1 MFLWD
6 VLYRDRPIFRDV
18 NFSYEQVQKV
28 FDALV
33 DPKLIEKIGS
43 GWNQGMILLMIGWP
57 TSWLGFGMIIL
68 LLSEMATRSTIE
80 N

>member
-1 MFLWD
+1 MYSIETDPF
-6 VLYRDRPIFRDV
+6 FRDV
-18 NFSYEQVQKV
+18 NITYEQGQKV

-43 GWNQGMILLMIGWP
+43 GWNQRMILLMIGCP
-57 TSWLGFGMIIL
+57 TSRLGFGVIIL

>member
-1 MFLWD
+1 M
-6 VLYRDRPIFRDV
+6 I
-18 NFSYEQVQKV
+18 EQAQKV

-43 GWNQGMILLMIGWP
+43 GQNGMILLMIGWP
-57 TSWLGFGMIIL
+57 TSWLGFRVNIL
-68 LLSEMATRSTIE
+68 LLSEMAMRSTIE